1 MTSISSER
9 SDHGLPVEQTI
20 EQSRAIHPK
29 WTALEHYEYLVNDAF
44 FSEAVAR
51 EAVAIVLGRSMR
63 ATAAFHDIL
72 SGLPD

>member
-1 MTSISSER
+1 MASMSNER
-9 SDHGLPVEQTI
+9 SDHGLTVEQTI

-51 EAVAIVLGRSMR
+51 EAVSSDRVIR

-72 SGLPD
+72 SGLPR